1 MCFAQKITIS
11 VPSKAS
17 APLTPSSWAYE
28 KKMTQLFPR
37 VKKIFTLTKYP
48 SIVSSQTEL
57 LASWQC
63 GSSCYFLTV
72 DPNCILI
79 YHVSELATKVI
90 SPYLYN
96 ISSTIEEKH

>member
-11 VPSKAS
+11 VPREVA
-17 APLTPSSWAYE
+17 APLTPSSCAYE
-28 KKMTQLFPR
+28 KKMTQLFSR

-63 GSSCYFLTV
+63 GSSCYFVTV
-72 DPNCILI
+72 DPCILI